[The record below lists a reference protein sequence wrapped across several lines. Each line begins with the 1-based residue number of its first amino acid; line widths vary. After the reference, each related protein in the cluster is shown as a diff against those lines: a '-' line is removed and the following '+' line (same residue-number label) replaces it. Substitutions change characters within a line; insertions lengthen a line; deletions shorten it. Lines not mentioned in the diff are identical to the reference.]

1 MTALTAASF
10 AAEAARLAGGTL
22 QQLFAIAV
30 SGGADS
36 LALMALAAESFAGQV
51 QVLSVDHGL
60 RAESAA
66 ECAMVAALA
75 AGLGLRHET
84 LTLAL
89 PPGGDIQARA
99 RAARYAAMA
108 DWCRGQGI
116 TQLMT
121 AHHADDQAET
131 LLLRLARGSG
141 LGGLSGVRATGRIE
155 GITLLRPL
163 LGRRRA
169 ELAAIVA
176 ARGWVPVDDPSN
188 RDPRFDRTQA
198 RRLLA
203 ETPWLNPDRLAA
215 SAQHLAEAEA
225 ALAWAAERAFATRHQ
240 WQPPALLL
248 DPEGLPAELRRRL
261 LADGLRAFGHE
272 ADGPALARL
281 LARLE
286 AGGSGTLGSVRAGGN
301 AGVWVLRPAPERRE
315 L

>member
-1 MTALTAASF
+1 MAALTADSF
-10 AAEAARLAGGTL
+10 AAEAARLAGGALL
-22 QQLFAIAV
+22 QPFAIAV

-36 LALMALAAESFAGQV
+36 LALMALAAESFAGHA

-66 ECAMVAALA
+66 ECAMVASLA

-84 LTLAL
+84 LTPSL
-89 PPGGDIQARA
+89 PPGGDMQARA
-99 RAARYAAMA
+99 RAARYVAMA
-108 DWCRGQGI
+108 DWCLRNG
-116 TQLMT
+116 TALLMT

-131 LLLRLARGSG
+131 LLMRLARGSG
-141 LGGLSGVRATGRIE
+141 LGGLSGVRATGRID
-155 GITLLRPL
+155 GIMLLRPL
-163 LGRRRA
+163 LSWRRA

-176 ARGWVPVDDPSN
+176 ARGWTPVDDPSN

-240 WQPPALLL
+240 WHPPALLL

-281 LARLE
+281 LVRLE
-286 AGGSGTLGSVRAGGN
+286 AGSSGTLGPVLASRTAG
-301 AGVWVLRPAPERRE
+301 AWLLRPAPKRRRT
-315 L
+315 